1 MPLVVPLTWAVL
13 IGTIPGGYGFP
24 PLFSI
29 FAGIGV
35 LLFVLNRFGLFADSS
50 LPAHPCTKSHSYD

>member
-1 MPLVVPLTWAVL
+1 MPYAILAGAVAVF

-29 FAGIGV
+29 LAGIGV
-35 LLFVLNRFGLFADSS
+35 LLFVLNRFGRQSDDA
-50 LPAHPCTKSHSYD
+50 PAGQI